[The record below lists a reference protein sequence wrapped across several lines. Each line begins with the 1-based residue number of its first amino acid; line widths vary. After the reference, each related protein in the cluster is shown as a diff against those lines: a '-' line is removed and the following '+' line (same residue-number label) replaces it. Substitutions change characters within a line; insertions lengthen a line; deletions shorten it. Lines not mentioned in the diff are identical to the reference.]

1 MQDCKLDWQRS
12 DLMSDKTKDKADTD
26 HNARLTNSESLL
38 SRQRAEALAGA
49 FEGKRIIALGDLMLD
64 EFIWGRVRRISPEA
78 PVPVVEVERQ
88 TLALGGA
95 GNVVSNLVALGA
107 RAVPLGVVGDDRDAA
122 RLRSAF
128 NELGVSADCL
138 IADSSRPT
146 TLKTR
151 IIAHNQQVVRA
162 DRESRASITEEIENR
177 VIAMFEKQVEAADA
191 LVVSDYNKGLLTSGV
206 LGRALQL
213 ARARGLVVC
222 LDPKLRNFAHYQPV
236 TVITPNHQ
244 EAAEAAGVMIEDEES
259 LIEAGRAL
267 LGSIDCRAVL
277 VTRGEE
283 GMTLFTD
290 GGEVTN
296 IPTVAREVYDV
307 TGAGDT
313 VVATLALALASGA
326 SLVEA
331 AVLANHAAGV
341 VVGKVGTA
349 SLTRDELLATI

>member
-1 MQDCKLDWQRS
+1 MI
-12 DLMSDKTKDKADTD
+12 T
-26 HNARLTNSESLL
+26 L
-38 SRQRAEALAGA
+38 SRMRAEELTRE
-49 FEGKRIIALGDLMLD
+49 FEGKRIVVMGDLMLD
-64 EFIWGRVRRISPEA
+64 EFVWGRVRRISPEA

-107 RAVPLGVVGDDRDAA
+107 LPTPVGVVGDDGDAERMRSRFRDLNVGTNSLVVDPA
-122 RLRSAF
+122 
-128 NELGVSADCL
+128 
-138 IADSSRPT
+138 RPT

-151 IIAHNQQVVRA
+151 VIAHNQQVVRA
-162 DRESRASITEEIENR
+162 DRESRAPVSAEIEDR
-177 VIAMFEKQVEAADA
+177 VIAQFQSEIERADA
-191 LVVSDYNKGLLTSGV
+191 VVISDYNKGLLTERVLASTLQKARERGV
-206 LGRALQL
+206 M
-213 ARARGLVVC
+213 VC

-244 EAAEAAGVMIEDEES
+244 EAAEAASLVIEDDES
-259 LIEAGRAL
+259 LVEAGRRL
-267 LGSIDCRAVL
+267 LNSIDCRAVL
-277 VTRGEE
+277 ITRGEE

-290 GGEVTN
+290 GGEVTH

-313 VVATLALALASGA
+313 VIATLALALASNA
-326 SLVEA
+326 SFAEA

-349 SLTRDELLATI
+349 TVTRDELMATI

>member
-1 MQDCKLDWQRS
+1 MIYLNR
-12 DLMSDKTKDKADTD
+12 
-26 HNARLTNSESLL
+26 E
-38 SRQRAEALAGA
+38 RATRIMEG
-49 FEGKRIIALGDLMLD
+49 FRGKRIVVLGDVMLD

-107 RAVPLGVVGDDRDAA
+107 TALPLGVVGDDMDAE
-122 RLRSAF
+122 RLRAAF
-128 NELGVSADCL
+128 AALGVGTAGLVTDTG
-138 IADSSRPT
+138 RPT

-162 DRESRASITEEIENR
+162 DRENRAAIARSVEDRVVETFCREIE
-177 VIAMFEKQVEAADA
+177 EADA
-191 LVVSDYNKGLLTSGV
+191 MVVSDYNKGLLTPGL
-206 LGRALQL
+206 LGRALK
-213 ARARGLVVC
+213 RAGERGLTVC
-222 LDPKLRNFAHYQPV
+222 LDPKTRNFTHYQPV
-236 TVITPNHQ
+236 TVITPNNQ
-244 EAAEAAGVMIEDEES
+244 EAAEAAGIPIEDEQS
-259 LIEAGRAL
+259 LAEAGRRIL
-267 LGSIDCRAVL
+267 RSIDCRAVL

-290 GGEVTN
+290 DDLVTH

-313 VVATLALALASGA
+313 VIATLALALVTGA
-326 SLVEA
+326 GFVEA
-331 AVLANHAAGV
+331 AALANHAAGV

-349 SLTRDELLATI
+349 SVTRDELVEKIEE

>member
-1 MQDCKLDWQRS
+1 M
-12 DLMSDKTKDKADTD
+12 
-26 HNARLTNSESLL
+26 NERLTRE
-38 SRQRAEALAGA
+38 RAKKLTGE
-49 FEGKRIIALGDLMLD
+49 FEGKRIVVLGDVMLD

-88 TLALGGA
+88 TIALGGA

-107 RAVPLGVVGDDRDAA
+107 SPAPLGTVGDDVDAE

-128 NELGVSADCL
+128 HSLGVRTDGLVVDRA
-138 IADSSRPT
+138 RPT

-151 IIAHNQQVVRA
+151 ILAHNQQVVRA
-162 DRESRASITEEIENR
+162 DRESRRVISSEIEDQLVAR
-177 VIAMFEKQVEAADA
+177 FQSEIETADA
-191 LVVSDYNKGLLTSGV
+191 LVVSDYNKGLLTKRLLS
-206 LGRALQL
+206 LTLEA
-213 ARARGLVVC
+213 ARARNLIAC
-222 LDPKLRNFAHYQPV
+222 LDPKMRSFTNYQPV
-236 TVITPNHQ
+236 TVITPNNQ
-244 EAAEAAGVMIEDEES
+244 EAAEAAGVMIEDEKS
-259 LIEAGRAL
+259 LVEAGRKL

-290 GGEVTN
+290 GGEVTH

-313 VVATLALALASGA
+313 VIATLALALATGA

-341 VVGKVGTA
+341 VVGKLGTA
-349 SLTRDELLATI
+349 TVTGKELLATI